1 MVALTVVPALSS
13 TLLRTTSEKGH
24 PLFDKVLVLY
34 EKALSFCLRFKA
46 VPLGLAVALLGV
58 CVWHTAQMGM
68 EFMPSMGG
76 NQVSATLKLPED
88 TPRADA

>member
-1 MVALTVVPALSS
+1 MCIRDRVVPALSS

-46 VPLGLAVALLGV
+46 CLLYTSCLVYPG
-58 CVWHTAQMGM
+58 A
-68 EFMPSMGG
+68 
-76 NQVSATLKLPED
+76 
-88 TPRADA
+88 